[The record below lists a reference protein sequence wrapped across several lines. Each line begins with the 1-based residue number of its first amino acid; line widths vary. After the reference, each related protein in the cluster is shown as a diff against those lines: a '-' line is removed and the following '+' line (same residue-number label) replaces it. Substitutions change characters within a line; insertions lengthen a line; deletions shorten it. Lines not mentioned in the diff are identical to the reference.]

1 MNREFL
7 EKRLRTIL
15 NQLRNLSVND
25 SRRKDLM
32 EEMKEI
38 KARLSR

>member
-1 MNREFL
+1 MSREFL